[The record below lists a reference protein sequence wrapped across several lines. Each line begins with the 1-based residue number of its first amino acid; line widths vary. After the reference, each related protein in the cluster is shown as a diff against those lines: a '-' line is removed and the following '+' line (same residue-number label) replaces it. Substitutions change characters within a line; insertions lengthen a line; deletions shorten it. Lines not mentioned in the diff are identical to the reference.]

1 MQRFAAKN
9 DAKRAEGKC
18 VFDLRG
24 AQTFYP
30 FPHLPMCGRFTKHE
44 PLEFFVE
51 SVSGPLDDSV
61 RLLLS
66 KQEQARRYNVPPGT
80 KI

>member
-1 MQRFAAKN
+1 
-9 DAKRAEGKC
+9 
-18 VFDLRG
+18 
-24 AQTFYP
+24 
-30 FPHLPMCGRFTKHE
+30 MCGRFTKHE